1 MYFLY
6 WYWCFVLVLVRA
18 YRWCVYECG
27 AGQCIVC
34 ADACMLRRYQHTR
47 THNTTTCV
55 HIGAGVCIFFFCVDD
70 YIFFLVCVRC
80 DERIFFVLVR
90 ACCASILVFC
100 FGTGACIPLV
110 CIWYMSVVL
119 VIVCFR
125 ADACMLRRYQSTR
138 THMRAYW
145 CWSVLFFSCEM
156 RTFFFCECVHFF
168 FWCGAMNALFF
179 FLVCECGAG
188 ECIFLC
194 WY

>member
-1 MYFLY
+1 M
-6 WYWCFVLVLVRA
+6 
-18 YRWCVYECG
+18 
-27 AGQCIVC
+27 
-34 ADACMLRRYQHTR
+34 
-47 THNTTTCV
+47 N
-55 HIGAGVCIFFFCVDD
+55 D

-145 CWSVLFFSCEM
+145 CWSVLFF
-156 RTFFFCECVHFF
+156 RVKCVHFF
-168 FWCGAMNALFF
+168 FVNAYIFFSGA
-179 FLVCECGAG
+179 VR
-188 ECIFLC
+188 
-194 WY
+194 